1 MYLSEVEQYCL
12 NSLTPQRSTVQ
23 KCRPRRTGELASM
36 SASAT
41 AAALGA
47 VEILLDSRLR
57 YFTAINDLTSIQSL
71 RLPVHVV
78 VAKVPIQLHTENMHE
93 CLQLSRLA
101 AAIGMQALT

>member
-47 VEILLDSRLR
+47 VERLLDSRLR
-57 YFTAINDLTSIQSL
+57 YFTAINNLTSIQSL

-78 VAKVPIQLHTENMHE
+78 VANVPIQLHTENMHE
-93 CLQLSRLA
+93 CLQLFRLA